1 MAPLPEST
9 RKVSKSSR
17 KGKSSRK
24 YGLVSGVKC
33 YREVRCDKDRERAT
47 ALSLTFASW
56 LPWRSRVSC
65 ISFGSKLE
73 ERKWTFGEKI

>member
-33 YREVRCDKDRERAT
+33 YREVRCDKDRK
-47 ALSLTFASW
+47 SHCTFIDFCFMAS
-56 LPWRSRVSC
+56 V
-65 ISFGSKLE
+65 E
-73 ERKWTFGEKI
+73 E